1 MTTTTNEPAPATT
14 VAHRVQ
20 LRGDV
25 IYARTPQ
32 GVLVHDSRGGFQVRG
47 TGAADGAYEAVDAV
61 LARLDGTAT
70 AEEVLAGL
78 APDLRRR
85 APALL
90 TTLRRHGFLLD
101 RDEDSLGLPPDRLRE
116 FAEQISY
123 AQHFGA
129 LGGRGF
135 AAVDRAHAHLVG
147 SGELL
152 DWVVLGLVRNGFRT
166 LTVHATASGVPGS
179 DVVAELADLRSRGV
193 PVEVSRQE
201 WPGGGLAGADVVVV
215 APGDGDPRLVDA
227 VSAAAQEVPLLSVWA
242 HAGAL
247 VTGPVQPV
255 GSTVR
260 ATWRDAVER
269 LTANA
274 DPDDAARFW
283 AAVGDGVAPGA
294 PVVGALAAMTGN
306 LLAFEAF
313 RALARIRT
321 AAPLPQVLVQ
331 DVLSGDVAAAT
342 VVPNAPAPEGRR
354 PPGTSVPVATRLD
367 RAAAG
372 VDELAGVFHAFEDED
387 LVQVPL
393 KVSRLRVR
401 RLGRPDVVVDAAHLH
416 TLADARWEALLG
428 AAVVPGVA
436 GIPADASGPALTDPV
451 LGAGGNAEEAA
462 HRAVEALATRE
473 SVRAL
478 VLGETRLVDV
488 VDPADDAAGVDDAAA
503 VEFLLDSLT
512 TSGFGREEV
521 ATALVDLTWDLSSGP
536 DGRILR
542 TVVARVD
549 GRTVAATAPSPGRA
563 LAQALTVLLGAV
575 QLAQAPSEQ
584 DPTDGTTDELADV
597 LGRVRWSAVAPT
609 PTTGSRRDLPVD
621 VEDVTPGA
629 FTHLGLHVARATRR
643 APR

>member
-1 MTTTTNEPAPATT
+1 
-14 VAHRVQ
+14 
-20 LRGDV
+20 
-25 IYARTPQ
+25 
-32 GVLVHDSRGGFQVRG
+32 
-47 TGAADGAYEAVDAV
+47 
-61 LARLDGTAT
+61 
-70 AEEVLAGL
+70 
-78 APDLRRR
+78 
-85 APALL
+85 
-90 TTLRRHGFLLD
+90 
-101 RDEDSLGLPPDRLRE
+101 LRE

-166 LTVHATASGVPGS
+166 VTVHATAAGVPGS

-193 PVEVSRQE
+193 PADVSRQE
-201 WPGGGLAGADVVVV
+201 WPGGGLEGADVVVV

-227 VSAAAQEVPLLSVWA
+227 VAAAAQAQGVPLLAVWA
-242 HAGAL
+242 HARAL

-294 PVVGALAAMTGN
+294 PVTGALAAMTGN

-342 VVPNAPAPEGRR
+342 VVPNAPAPAGDSG
-354 PPGTSVPVATRLD
+354 PPEAPVPVTTRLD
-367 RAAAG
+367 RAAPG

-401 RLGRPDVVVDAAHLH
+401 RLGAPDVVVDAAHLR
-416 TLADARWEALLG
+416 TLADARWEAVLA

-436 GIPADASGPALTDPV
+436 RIPADASGPALTDPV
-451 LGAGGNAEEAA
+451 LAAGGDPGEAA
-462 HRAVEALATRE
+462 RRAVEALATRE

-478 VLGETRLVDV
+478 VSGQARLTAV
-488 VDPADDAAGVDDAAA
+488 VDPVADEAGADDAAA
-503 VEFLLDSLT
+503 VEFLLDSLS

-521 ATALVDLTWDLSSGP
+521 ATALVDLTWDH
-536 DGRILR
+536 DGRTLR

-549 GRTVAATAPSPGRA
+549 GRTAAATAPTPGRA

-575 QLAQAPSEQ
+575 QFAQTPSEQ
-584 DPTDGTTDELADV
+584 AAPTDDVADELTDV
-597 LGRVRWSAVAPT
+597 LGRLRWSAVEPASASAA
-609 PTTGSRRDLPVD
+609 GGRRDLAVE

-629 FTHLGLHVARATRR
+629 FTHLGLHVARAARR
-643 APR
+643 VRR